1 MQSLKITI
9 LSADTIEFLIDE
21 LDDMLKHCDLSD
33 SQCDEIADL
42 LDGLQDC
49 DEIRLQ
55 LTT

>member
-1 MQSLKITI
+1 MQSLKILI
-9 LSADTIEFLIDE
+9 LSSDTIDFLCDE
-21 LDDMLKHCDLSD
+21 LEEMLKHCDLTE

-42 LDGLQDC
+42 LHGLENA